1 MLTFAEKVTLTSWE
15 CNPDDL
21 DQLRIAGFSDEEIL
35 EITLVICHYVFMS
48 RLTDALG
55 VEVHPEQV
63 SSQLVNGLLCEG
75 IIQGSE

>member
-21 DQLRIAGFSDEEIL
+21 DQLRNAGFSDEEIL
-35 EITLVICHYVFMS
+35 EITLVTCHYVFMS
-48 RLTDALG
+48 GLTDALG
-55 VEVHPEQV
+55 VNVHPEQV
-63 SSQLVNGLLCEG
+63 PLQLVDGLLSEG